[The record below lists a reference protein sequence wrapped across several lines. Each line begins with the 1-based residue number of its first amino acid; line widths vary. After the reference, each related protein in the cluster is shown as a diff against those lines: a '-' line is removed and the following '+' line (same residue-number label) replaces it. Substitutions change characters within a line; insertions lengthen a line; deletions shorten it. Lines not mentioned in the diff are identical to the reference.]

1 LEARRTKEFVLAL
14 NRTKFGL
21 SPGEFRRTRFA
32 VHEGIYK
39 PMDLLSNM
47 TESKAKELLLY
58 YTALVTIPA
67 LEDACN
73 KVIYNPKFYTQVGSA
88 GEHHAYPG
96 GLIIHTAEV
105 TDYAVKMST
114 MFEEADED
122 VIITAAIY
130 HDFMKINEYEI
141 RQSSTPDSL
150 VFDAFGKPATYI
162 AKTDYRNLVRHVAGS
177 HAAFLMEIQHKDVYP
192 DVVLGIEHAILA
204 HHGRKEWGS
213 PIEPQT
219 VEARIVHDA
228 DTFSVKFGQGA
239 RNKPSC

>member
-1 LEARRTKEFVLAL
+1 
-14 NRTKFGL
+14 
-21 SPGEFRRTRFA
+21 
-32 VHEGIYK
+32 
-39 PMDLLSNM
+39 M
-47 TESKAKELLLY
+47 TESKAKELLLHY
-58 YTALVTIPA
+58 VDMLSIPA

-73 KVIYNPKFYTQVGSA
+73 KVIDHPKFYTQVGSA

-105 TDYAVKMST
+105 TDFAFNMTKTFNEVAT
-114 MFEEADED
+114 AGALADED
-122 VIITAAIY
+122 VVITAAIY

-141 RQSSTPDSL
+141 LHASSPGSIVMDKY
-150 VFDAFGKPATYI
+150 GRPATYI
-162 AKTDYRNLVRHVAGS
+162 GKTDYRNLVRHVAGS
-177 HAAFLMEIQHKDVYP
+177 HAAFLMEIQNKNVPP

-219 VEARIVHDA
+219 IEAKIVHDA

-239 RNKPSC
+239 RNKPSYAGKL